1 MSVAVIENELNL
13 APFSAVRILPVS
25 DDAGTWNFGD
35 GSTDGDVKIFLG
47 STTEYVDFNVGDSN
61 VRFNVPLRLDNN
73 TGAAA
78 ASGLLVGGGTSAD
91 PVTTS
96 TADGKFGEFRCESTA
111 SSGDNRLWYM
121 RYALGG
127 AGGGECLRA
136 LTVVEANLGT
146 AHGAHLSLAFDAS
159 AGGSEC
165 SGLGVACRGTL
176 HIPNVASWAPT
187 GTYAAG
193 MFEIF
198 SDGTSSDPAGM
209 TELSVLRLVNG
220 GDATGLADVDT
231 DAFLFSIQGF
241 TVGNEAADLVY
252 VNTITAATINA
263 NCTEALKIK
272 IGSNTRFIPIATA
285 TT

>member
-1 MSVAVIENELNL
+1 MGFRDRVHRALTQTVGVDAPGVTGGKWVINLPMS
-13 APFSAVRILPVS
+13 
-25 DDAGTWNFGD
+25 
-35 GSTDGDVKIFLG
+35 
-47 STTEYVDFNVGDSN
+47 
-61 VRFNVPLRLDNN
+61 LDNG
-73 TGAAA
+73 TGAVSS
-78 ASGLLVGGGTSAD
+78 SGLLMGRGTSGD

-96 TADGKFGEFRCESTA
+96 TADGKFFEWRCESTA
-111 SSGDNRLWYM
+111 SSGDNRLLYM
-121 RYALGG
+121 RYSLNGG
-127 AGGGECLRA
+127 GGGECLRA
-136 LTVVEANLGT
+136 LTVIDSNVAT
-146 AHGAHLSLAFDAS
+146 AHGAHMSLAFDAT
-159 AGGSEC
+159 AGGSET

-176 HIPNVASWAPT
+176 HIPNIASWAPT

-198 SDGTSSDPAGM
+198 NDGSASDPAGM

-220 GDATGLADVDT
+220 GDSTGAADVDT

-263 NCTEALKIK
+263 NVTEALKIK